1 MMNIQKMM
9 KQAQQMQQK
18 MAEMQAQMEQR
29 EFVGKAGGGMVEITV
44 NGKGTMLKAAI
55 DDSLLNKDEKDMLE
69 DLIVAAFNDAKNKV
83 DSESQNELSSLTS
96 GLGLPANFKM
106 PF

>member
-18 MAEMQAQMEQR
+18 MVQMQEELSAR
-29 EFVGKAGGGMVEITV
+29 EFEGKAGGGMVTIIV
-44 NGKGTMLKAAI
+44 SGKGEMRKASI
-55 DDSLLNKDEKDMLE
+55 DDSLLNVEEKEMLE
-69 DLIVAAFNDAKNKV
+69 DLIVAAFNDAKAKA
-83 DSESQNELSSLTS
+83 DATAQDEMSKLT
-96 GLGLPANFKM
+96 GGMGLPADMKL

>member
-18 MAEMQAQMEQR
+18 MVEMQAQMEQR
-29 EFVGKAGGGMVEITV
+29 EYLGKAGGGMVQITV
-44 NGKGTMLKAAI
+44 NGKGTMLKASV
-55 DDSLLNKDEKDMLE
+55 DDSLLNKEEKEMLE
-69 DLIVAAFNDAKNKV
+69 DLIVAAFNDAKSKA
-83 DSESQNELSSLTS
+83 DSESQNEMSSLTN
-96 GLGLPANFKM
+96 GMGLPADFKM